1 MSPRWRPLL
10 MKKTTLEQNNN
21 KKAVFDINQKTRHV
35 VYGSKDEALNCLAK
49 TLVDAYLNKKRYE
62 STKESK

>member
-1 MSPRWRPLL
+1 
-10 MKKTTLEQNNN
+10 MKKTTLKQNNT

-35 VYGSKDEALNCLAK
+35 VYGSGEESSVNVALNFLAK

-62 STKESK
+62 SIKESK